1 MGKHTEQLQK
11 LQVRAARTRATRR
24 MMVAIEFLRFVIQVL
39 EQITERLA
47 DIATTMAIANGI
59 DEQMEERDADTEDG
73 GCGGG

>member
-1 MGKHTEQLQK
+1 MGKQTERLETLQI
-11 LQVRAARTRATRR
+11 RAARKRATRR

-59 DEQMEERDADTEDG
+59 EEQMEERDGGTEDG
-73 GCGGG
+73 GEAGQ